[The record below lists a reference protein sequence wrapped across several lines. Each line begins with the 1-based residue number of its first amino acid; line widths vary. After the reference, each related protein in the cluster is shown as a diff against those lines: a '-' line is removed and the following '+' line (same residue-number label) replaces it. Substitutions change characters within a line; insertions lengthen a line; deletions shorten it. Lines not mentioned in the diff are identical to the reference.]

1 MKIKSLIAGFSLAS
15 IIFITGCTDA
25 TQSQIMSLG
34 NIHQVKCYSGGVEIF
49 NDYSTGKVNDESG
62 NGIGYESYYTKQYV
76 NTYADCIVHTMPN
89 NFVPPSKSE

>member
-1 MKIKSLIAGFSLAS
+1 MKRVILSLSTAVVLAL
-15 IIFITGCTDA
+15 TGCTDA
-25 TQSQIMSLG
+25 TQSQIMSPG

-89 NFVPPSKSE
+89 NFIPPSQN